1 MNNGI
6 FITVRT
12 NSTRL
17 PQKALMEL
25 SDGLTTI
32 EYLIQRVKNSKKADN
47 IILCT
52 TNKSEDDI
60 LVDIAINNNINYFR
74 GSVEDKLQRWLGAA
88 SKFSIDYIV
97 TADGDDLFCEP
108 KLIDYAFEQF
118 EKNDSDFLMCTGII
132 CGAFTYGIKTN
143 ALMKVCQIKD
153 SNKTEMMWVYFTDT
167 GLFKVEELNN
177 VAKKYFRD
185 DIRMTLDYSED
196 LIFFKSVIDEAK
208 NINNYLHLDDIL
220 NVIEE
225 NPKLKDINYFRQNDF
240 LQNQK
245 EKTFLKIKK

>member
-1 MNNGI
+1 MSNGI

-17 PQKALMEL
+17 PKKALINFT
-25 SDGLTTI
+25 DGLTTI
-32 EYLIQRVKNSKKADN
+32 EYLIKRVKNSRKADN

-52 TNKSEDDI
+52 TTRSEDDI
-60 LVDIAINNNINYFR
+60 LVDMAINNNIKFFR
-74 GSVEDKLQRWLGAA
+74 GSVEDKLERWSGAA

-108 KLIDYAFEQF
+108 KLIDCAFEQF
-118 EKNDSDFLMCTGII
+118 EKYDPDFIMSTGII

-167 GLFKVEELNN
+167 GLFKIEELNN
-177 VAKKYFRD
+177 VSPQFFRV
-185 DIRMTLDYSED
+185 DIRMTLDYNED
-196 LIFFKSVIDEAK
+196 LIFFKEVLAK
-208 NINNYLHLDDIL
+208 ANNTNNYLHLDDIIQ
-220 NVIEE
+220 VIEK
-225 NPKLKDINYFRQNDF
+225 NPELKDINYFRQNEF
-240 LQNQK
+240 LLNQK
-245 EKTFLKIKK
+245 KKTFLKIKI

>member
-60 LVDIAINNNINYFR
+60 LVEIAINNNINYFR
-74 GSVEDKLQRWLGAA
+74 GSVEDKLQRWSGAA

-108 KLIDYAFEQF
+108 KLIDCAFEQF
-118 EKNDSDFLMCTGII
+118 EKNDPDFLMKTGII
-132 CGAFTYGIKTN
+132 CGAFTYGIKAD

-153 SNKTEMMWVYFTDT
+153 SSKTEMMWVYFTDT

-177 VAKKYFRD
+177 VSKKYLRD

-196 LIFFKSVIDEAK
+196 LTFFKAVIAKAK

-220 NVIEE
+220 QVIEE
-225 NPKLKDINYFRQNDF
+225 NPKLKDINFFRQKDF

-245 EKTFLKIKK
+245 EKTFLKIK